1 MSDKRTVL
9 LVLLAV
15 VLLGFAAA
23 PTKARGRGSGDGWRS
38 VRLCQPESC
47 WAKHPDG
54 WGSAPRERR
63 SRR

>member
-1 MSDKRTVL
+1 MSDKRTVFA
-9 LVLLAV
+9 VLLAMG
-15 VLLGFAAA
+15 LLGLAAA
-23 PTKARGRGSGDGWRS
+23 PAEARGRGSGDGWRS
-38 VRLCQPESC
+38 VRLCQSESC